1 MDRLYVFFVCGN
13 HILYASACHLETE
26 KPMSPFLFGCVLLLL
41 PVPLLG
47 EDVQLYVEYAL
58 GEWVFCLVDLTGKV
72 FVFYSLLNMMLA
84 MEFYLFMGFVTL
96 REFPFIS
103 SIFFKS

>member
-26 KPMSPFLFGCVLLLL
+26 KPMSPFSFGCVLLLL

-58 GEWVFCLVDLTGKV
+58 GEWVFA
-72 FVFYSLLNMMLA
+72 LLILQA
-84 MEFYLFMGFVTL
+84 KFLY
-96 REFPFIS
+96 FILC
-103 SIFFKS
+103 